1 MSSSSLEDVE
11 EQTFES
17 IPQQD
22 NDKTKLAR
30 LLMINESDECT
41 ESEAWETVSL
51 PEAIIGK

>member
-41 ESEAWETVSL
+41 ESEA
-51 PEAIIGK
+51 